1 MALEAQEIAMGL
13 GMSIAVGAL
22 VGVERERRSK
32 LDGKASFGGIRTFPL
47 IGLLGGVGG
56 LISLAIG
63 PAALLVPL
71 AAVLALLLAAYVK
84 QPRTPEQPRLGLT
97 SEVAAL
103 LVCAIGTIPFLHQ
116 LPLGFYER
124 LTVCAGLAAVVMAAL
139 ALREPLHNIA
149 QKVSAEDLYATVRF
163 MLLAAVALPLLPDQ
177 TYDMF
182 DSLNP
187 FKIGVVVVLIAG
199 ISFFG
204 YVASRIM
211 GARRGIALTA
221 LFGGLASSTAVTL
234 TFSGRAKEQPELAR
248 ACALAIVIASTIMF
262 PRLMI
267 EVAAMHTP
275 LLIYTLPVLG
285 SMLVVGLVG
294 GAVIWRLAGKRG
306 ETRTISKEGESE
318 PQLVNPFSMK
328 QALKLGMA
336 FAIIR
341 FVSAAAYHYAG
352 ESGLFV
358 SALLAGLTDV
368 DAITISVT
376 RMYANEV
383 IDSHTATLAISIA
396 ALSNTVTKAGIAWV
410 LGGRK
415 VGLLVVAVLV
425 PAAVVGVVT
434 ALLT

>member
-1 MALEAQEIAMGL
+1 
-13 GMSIAVGAL
+13 
-22 VGVERERRSK
+22 
-32 LDGKASFGGIRTFPL
+32 
-47 IGLLGGVGG
+47 
-56 LISLAIG
+56 
-63 PAALLVPL
+63 
-71 AAVLALLLAAYVK
+71 
-84 QPRTPEQPRLGLT
+84 
-97 SEVAAL
+97 
-103 LVCAIGTIPFLHQ
+103 
-116 LPLGFYER
+116 
-124 LTVCAGLAAVVMAAL
+124 
-139 ALREPLHNIA
+139 
-149 QKVSAEDLYATVRF
+149 
-163 MLLAAVALPLLPDQ
+163 
-177 TYDMF
+177 
-182 DSLNP
+182 
-187 FKIGVVVVLIAG
+187 
-199 ISFFG
+199 
-204 YVASRIM
+204 
-211 GARRGIALTA
+211 
-221 LFGGLASSTAVTL
+221 VTL

-306 ETRTISKEGESE
+306 ETRTISKERESE

-328 QALKLGMA
+328 QALKLGVA
-336 FAIIR
+336 FAVIR

-352 ESGLFV
+352 DSGLFV